1 MSFKRKMSAVLMS
14 LALVTGTAVAGAA
27 PANAGTSIGSTYNGA
42 SHIYYKFY
50 ASTNQFCIKQNVGS
64 GYTAAVV
71 FYVDGKALIQFG
83 SGAYRDYRC
92 IDLDKYG
99 DVEGERVTFK
109 LYMMHGSG
117 HVFRSSTGYA
127 YA

>member
-1 MSFKRKMSAVLMS
+1 MSFKRKLSAALLS
-14 LALVTGTAVAGAA
+14 LALIGGTAVAGAA

-50 ASTNQFCIKQNVGS
+50 ASTNEFCIKQKVGR
-64 GYTAAVV
+64 GYTANVA
-71 FYVDGKALIQFG
+71 FYVNGNALIQLGTGVFD
-83 SGAYRDYRC
+83 SWSC

-99 DVEGERVTFK
+99 KVESKRVTFK
-109 LYMMHGSG
+109 LYMMNSGG